1 MIEHFRQKSI
11 NGSLLVYPNPG
22 ANELHLDFSTLEQDW
37 MELRVSDLQ
46 GKPVLWLQNIGV
58 LDQSKQ
64 VINISTWLS
73 GLYFVVVKGEKGVF
87 TQKFVKL

>member
-37 MELRVSDLQ
+37 MELRVINLQ
-46 GKPVLWLQNIGV
+46 GKPVLWLQNIGE
-58 LDQSKQ
+58 LDQRKQ
-64 VINISTWLS
+64 VVDISTWLS
-73 GLYFVVVKGEKGVF
+73 GLYFVVVK
-87 TQKFVKL
+87 

>member
-22 ANELHLDFSTLEQDW
+22 ENELHLDFSTLEQDW
-37 MELRVSDLQ
+37 MELRVINLQ
-46 GKPVLWLQNIGV
+46 GKPVLWLQNIGE
-58 LDQSKQ
+58 LDQRKQ
-64 VINISTWLS
+64 VVDISTWLS

>member
-46 GKPVLWLQNIGV
+46 GRSLLWLQNV
-58 LDQSKQ
+58 RVPDQSTR
-64 VINISTWLS
+64 VVDISTWLS